1 MDERRRIGMRR
12 LVKVTVEQLSAGAV
26 QPAEAARLLYAA
38 GVPFNVIG
46 RVTTSA
52 VAATVAQQAA

>member
-46 RVTTSA
+46 RVTTST
-52 VAATVAQQAA
+52 AATTAAQRAA